1 MNAAAAL
8 VLRRVW
14 SLPMRP
20 AKACLYPMSLAAV
33 IALAAPALA
42 QTPAAADHVVVTATR
57 QPESADVLPQSVTV
71 LTGDDMQGV
80 DGAEDIVN
88 RLAGVQAAISN
99 GSQTTFQIRG
109 VGAVDH
115 QALTPSAA
123 AVHVDGVFLA
133 TNVQASL
140 LAYDLARVEV
150 LKGPQGTIQGRNA
163 SSGSI
168 NFITVAPTDESESY
182 VDVSYGRFARW
193 DVSAAAG
200 GRITDGVRGRIAGR
214 LLKQDAALE
223 NVGGPADAGGV
234 RDEYGLRGALA
245 FDMGGESELLLRAHV
260 EADNGV
266 NPAPRNSALVL
277 DDHQISVGADG
288 VQGTD
293 NDFHGLSAEYAT
305 RVGDWRI
312 TSLTAVEGF
321 RQRYGFDFDG
331 TLAAVANLSYD
342 RDYLQVSQ
350 ELYGRVKW
358 QGGDALLGLSLASDD
373 FNQEYLIWCGDLNSA
388 SLVGTCQYPGAPARV
403 GPTPAST
410 APAVS
415 LLTHIEQT
423 RRMGALYG
431 TVDFELDAATTL
443 TLGGRQ
449 TIESI
454 DGNGF
459 GQHVYADGVRA
470 LNNRGGLGLAQG
482 DNSIDE
488 DRFTGMAAL
497 SHRFSEDAMVYA
509 SWGSG
514 YKSGGFNG
522 EVANNVTHYQDEGLF
537 RAETVDAYEI
547 GFKGGL
553 GEALRVEAA
562 VFHQDYKDP
571 QARIFVAFPLP
582 GGGSITSNS
591 LANLDAATVDGAEV
605 SAVWRPLEG
614 LDISAGVVA
623 LDTKIEQGV
632 DASGAA
638 NAATFNGKPLPFASD
653 LSATLGVKRSWD
665 IGGDLRARV
674 EVFAKHQSAYYL
686 DPEGRADRR
695 QGPVTLVDATA
706 SLLMAGGTE
715 VSLWGRNLV
724 DEDYA
729 LSGYGFIG
737 YDTFRSQPATWGVSV
752 RFEQ

>member
-1 MNAAAAL
+1 MRATDVRFSPLGLAAA
-8 VLRRVW
+8 
-14 SLPMRP
+14 
-20 AKACLYPMSLAAV
+20 
-33 IALAAPALA
+33 IALSAPAFA
-42 QTPAAADHVVVTATR
+42 QTQPDGDRVVVTATR
-57 QPESADVLPQSVTV
+57 QAESADTLPQSISV
-71 LTGDDMQGV
+71 LSGDDLDGV
-80 DGAEDIVN
+80 DGAEDIVH
-88 RLAGVQAAISN
+88 RLAGVQVAISN
-99 GSQTTFQIRG
+99 GSQATFQIRG

-115 QALTPSAA
+115 QALTPGAA

-168 NFITVAPTDESESY
+168 NFITATPTDAQTSY
-182 VDVSYGRFARW
+182 AEISYGRFDRW
-193 DVSAAAG
+193 DVSAAVS
-200 GRITDGVRGRIAGR
+200 GRLAEGVRGRLAGR

-223 NVGGPADAGGV
+223 NVGGPAAAGGE
-234 RDEYGLRGALA
+234 RDEYGLRGALGIDVA
-245 FDMGGESELLLRAHV
+245 GGELLLRAHV

-266 NPAPRNSALVL
+266 NPAPLNSALAL
-277 DDHQISVGADG
+277 GKHQISVGADG
-288 VQGTD
+288 VRDTN
-293 NDFHGLSAEYAT
+293 NDFHGLSAEYT
-305 RVGDWRI
+305 MRVGDWRI
-312 TSLTAVEGF
+312 TSLSALEGF

-331 TLAAVANLSYD
+331 TPATTANLSYD
-342 RDYLQVSQ
+342 RDYVQLSQ
-350 ELYGRVKW
+350 ELYGRVSW

-373 FNQEYLIWCGDLNSA
+373 FGQDYLIWCGDLNPN

-423 RRMGALYG
+423 RRMGAIYG
-431 TVDFELDAATTL
+431 TVDFDLGAATTL
-443 TLGGRQ
+443 TLGGRETFEQ
-449 TIESI
+449 I

-459 GQHVYADGVRA
+459 GQHIYADGVRA
-470 LNNRGGLGLAQG
+470 LNNRGGLGLATG
-482 DNSIDE
+482 GNRIDE
-488 DRFTGMAAL
+488 DHFTGTAAL
-497 SHRFSEDAMVYA
+497 SHRFSDDAMIYA
-509 SWGSG
+509 SYGGG

-522 EVANNVTHYQDEGLF
+522 EVANNATHYQDEGLF

-547 GFKGGL
+547 GFKGGV
-553 GEALRVEAA
+553 GDTLRVEAA
-562 VFHQDYKDP
+562 VFHQDYRDP

-591 LANLDAATVDGAEV
+591 LANLDAAKVDGAEV
-605 SAVWRPLEG
+605 SAIWRLLDG

-623 LDTKIEQGV
+623 LDTKIEQ
-632 DASGAA
+632 ASDGSA
-638 NAATFNGKPLPFASD
+638 NAATFDGKPLPFASD
-653 LSATLGVKRSWD
+653 LSATLGVKQTWEIGSD
-665 IGGDLRARV
+665 IHARM
-674 EVFAKHQSAYYL
+674 ELFAKQQSAYYL

-695 QGPVTLVDATA
+695 QGPITLVDATA
-706 SLLMAGGTE
+706 SLMLADRTE
-715 VSLWGRNLV
+715 VSLWGRNLT

-752 RFEQ
+752 RFER

>member
-1 MNAAAAL
+1 MRAADMRLCPLGLAAA
-8 VLRRVW
+8 
-14 SLPMRP
+14 
-20 AKACLYPMSLAAV
+20 
-33 IALAAPALA
+33 IAFAAPAFA
-42 QTPAAADHVVVTATR
+42 QAPGSDRIVVTATR
-57 QPESADVLPQSVTV
+57 RDESADTLPQSVTV
-71 LTGDDMQGV
+71 FSGDSLDGV
-80 DGAEDIVN
+80 DGAEDIVR

-99 GSQTTFQIRG
+99 GSQATFQIRG

-150 LKGPQGTIQGRNA
+150 LKGPQGTIQGRNS

-168 NFITVAPTDESESY
+168 NFITATPTDEPEAY
-182 VDVSYGRFARW
+182 AEISYGRFDRW
-193 DVSAAAG
+193 DVSAAAS
-200 GRITDGVRGRIAGR
+200 GRLTNGVRGRIAGR
-214 LLKQDAALE
+214 LLKQDAELE
-223 NVGGPADAGGV
+223 NVGGPSAAGGD
-234 RDEYGLRGALA
+234 RDEYGVRGALA
-245 FDMGGESELLLRAHV
+245 FDTGGESQLLLRAHV

-266 NPAPRNSALVL
+266 NPAPLNSALAL
-277 DDHQISVGADG
+277 GDHQISVGADG

-293 NDFHGLSAEYAT
+293 NDFHGLSAEYTT
-305 RVGDWRI
+305 RLGDWRI

-331 TLAAVANLSYD
+331 TPAALANLSYD
-342 RDYLQVSQ
+342 RDFVQLSQ

-373 FNQEYLIWCGDLNSA
+373 FHQDYLIWCGNLDPV

-403 GPTPAST
+403 GPAPASA

-415 LLTHIEQT
+415 LLTHIEQA

-431 TVDFELDAATTL
+431 TVDLELGAGTML

-449 TIESI
+449 TFERIN
-454 DGNGF
+454 GNGF
-459 GQHVYADGVRA
+459 GQHIYADGVRA
-470 LNNRGGLGLAQG
+470 LNNRGGLGLAEG
-482 DNSIDE
+482 GNSIDE

-497 SHRFSEDAMVYA
+497 SHRFSKGAMVYA
-509 SWGSG
+509 SYGSG

-522 EVANNVTHYQDEGLF
+522 EVANNVTHYQDLGLF
-537 RAETVDAYEI
+537 RAEKVDAYEI

-553 GEALRVEAA
+553 GGMLRVEAA
-562 VFHQDYKDP
+562 IFHQDYHHP

-591 LANLDAATVDGAEV
+591 LANLDAAKVDGAEL
-605 SAVWRPLEG
+605 SAAWQPIDG
-614 LDISAGVVA
+614 LDLSAGVVA

-632 DASGAA
+632 DATGAS

-653 LSATLGVKRSWD
+653 LSATLGVKRTWD
-665 IGGDLRARV
+665 VADDMRARL

-695 QGPVTLVDATA
+695 QGPITLVDATA
-706 SLLMAGGTE
+706 SLRLAGGTE
-715 VSLWGRNLV
+715 VSLWGRNLT

-752 RFEQ
+752 RFER

>member
-1 MNAAAAL
+1 MRRAEMRLCPLGLAAAI
-8 VLRRVW
+8 
-14 SLPMRP
+14 SLGAP
-20 AKACLYPMSLAAV
+20 AFAQ
-33 IALAAPALA
+33 AAP
-42 QTPAAADHVVVTATR
+42 TDRVVVTATR
-57 QPESADVLPQSVTV
+57 QAETVETLPQSVAV
-71 LTGDDMQGV
+71 LSGDELSAV
-80 DGAEDIVN
+80 DGAEDVVQ

-163 SSGSI
+163 SSGSL
-168 NFITVAPTDESESY
+168 NFITATPTDEPESY
-182 VDVSYGRFARW
+182 LGVSYGRFDRW
-193 DVSAAAG
+193 DVTAAASG
-200 GRITDGVRGRIAGR
+200 KLAEGVRGRIAGR

-223 NVGGPADAGGV
+223 NVGGPKDAGGV

-245 FDMGGESELLLRAHV
+245 FDVGGGELLLRAHV

-266 NPAPRNSALVL
+266 NPSPLNSALAL
-277 DDHQISVGADG
+277 GRRQISVGADG
-288 VQGTD
+288 VQDID
-293 NDFHGLSAEYAT
+293 NDFHGLSAQYT
-305 RVGDWRI
+305 TQLGDWRVI
-312 TSLTAVEGF
+312 SLTAAEGF
-321 RQRYGFDFDG
+321 TQRYGFDFDG
-331 TLAAVANLSYD
+331 TPAAVANLSYD
-342 RDYLQVSQ
+342 RDYLQLSQ
-350 ELYGRVKW
+350 ELYGRVDW
-358 QGGDALLGLSLASDD
+358 QGGNALLGLSLASDD
-373 FNQEYLIWCGDLNSA
+373 FDQDYLIWCGDLNPA
-388 SLVGTCQYPGAPARV
+388 TLAGTCGYPGAPARV
-403 GPTPAST
+403 GPAPAST

-423 RRMGALYG
+423 RRMGAIYG
-431 TVDFELDAATTL
+431 TVDFDFGAATTL

-449 TIESI
+449 TFEQIK
-454 DGNGF
+454 GKGF
-459 GQHVYADGVRA
+459 GEHIYADGVRA
-470 LNNRGGLGLAQG
+470 LNNRSGLGLAEG
-482 DNSIDE
+482 GNVIDE
-488 DRFTGMAAL
+488 DHFTGMAAL
-497 SHRFSEDAMVYA
+497 SHRFNDDAMIYA
-509 SWGSG
+509 SYGSG

-553 GEALRVEAA
+553 GDALRVEAA
-562 VFHQDYKDP
+562 VFHQDYSDP

-591 LANLDAATVDGAEV
+591 LANLDAAKVDGAEV
-605 SAVWRPLEG
+605 SALWRPYDG
-614 LDISAGVVA
+614 MDISAGVVA
-623 LDTKIEQGV
+623 LDTEIEQAADG
-632 DASGAA
+632 SA
-638 NAATFNGKPLPFASD
+638 NATTFNGKPLPFASD
-653 LSATLGVKRSWD
+653 LSATLGVKQSWD
-665 IGGDLRARV
+665 LGGIRAAV
-674 EVFAKHQSAYYL
+674 ELFAKHQSAYYL

-695 QGPVTLVDATA
+695 QGPVTLLDATA
-706 SLLMAGGTE
+706 SLDLEGGTQL
-715 VSLWGRNLV
+715 SIWGRNLT

-752 RFEQ
+752 RIAR